1 MANASAKTLARVK
14 ARQTVRE
21 ANSQS
26 NVNQVQPSNKHKHN
40 GWEMSAHDALKVN
53 FVDTEICT
61 LIDK

>member
-21 ANSQS
+21 AGSQS
-26 NVNQVQPSNKHKHN
+26 NINQVQPTQKNKHS
-40 GWEMSAHDALKVN
+40 GWEMSANDALKVN

-61 LIDK
+61 LINK